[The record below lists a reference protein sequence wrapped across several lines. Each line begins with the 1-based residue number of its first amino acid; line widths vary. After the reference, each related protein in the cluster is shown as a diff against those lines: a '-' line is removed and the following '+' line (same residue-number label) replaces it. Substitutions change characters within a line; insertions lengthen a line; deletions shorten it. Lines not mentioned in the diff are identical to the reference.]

1 MQKPLEGI
9 KVVELGVVLA
19 APYCGLLLSDLG
31 ADVIKI
37 ESPEGDE
44 TRGYLPFVGDTGFS
58 AFTAAINRS
67 KRSISL
73 DLKNPEAVQA
83 YLKICAGA
91 DVVLENFRPGVS
103 ERLGVGPDA
112 VKAVNPDIV
121 YCAIS
126 GFGHKG
132 PRAKDAAMDFFIQ
145 AFSGQMSMIG
155 EEGSPSA
162 RIGGPMMDITASLHG
177 ALGIVSA
184 LFRRG
189 KTGDGALVQTSL
201 LEGQIACLSYMWPA
215 MQATG
220 KPPGKMGRGHPNFCP
235 YQTFQAKDADVAIAC
250 LNDRMFRN
258 LAKTI
263 GQPELADDPNFAT
276 NAKRVEHRAQ
286 TEAIVEAYVSVRS
299 AAEVAEALRENGVPA
314 TPVNT
319 LDKVRDDPQIEALG
333 GMLTVDQPGVGKIE
347 LAHQA
352 LWFDGERAEAEGPA
366 PRLGEHGRDV
376 LQEAGL
382 SEDAISALVSN
393 GAVLNVK

>member
-1 MQKPLEGI
+1 M
-9 KVVELGVVLA
+9 
-19 APYCGLLLSDLG
+19 LLSDLG
-31 ADVIKI
+31 ADVIKV
-37 ESPEGDE
+37 ESPDGDE
-44 TRGYLPFVGDTGFS
+44 TRRYLPFVEGSDFS

-73 DLKNPEAVQA
+73 DLKNPEAVNA
-83 YLKICAGA
+83 YLRICEDA

-103 ERLGVGPDA
+103 DRLGVGPEA
-112 VKAVNPDIV
+112 VKAINPDVI

-132 PRAKDAAMDFFIQ
+132 PRAGDPAMDFFIQ

-155 EEGSPSA
+155 HEDGPVA

-184 LFRRG
+184 LFKHNRTG
-189 KTGDGALVQTSL
+189 KGSLVQTSL
-201 LEGQIACLSYMWPA
+201 LEGQIASLSYMWPA

-235 YQTFQAKDADVAIAC
+235 YQTFEAKDADVAIAC

-258 LAKTI
+258 LAVTI
-263 GQPELADDPNFAT
+263 GQPEMADDPNFAT
-276 NAKRVEHRAQ
+276 NAKRVENRPE
-286 TEAIVEAYVSVRS
+286 TEAIVEAYVSSRT
-299 AAEVAEALRENGVPA
+299 AQEVADAMRANGVPA

-319 LDKVRDDPQIEALG
+319 LDKVKADPQVEALG

-366 PRLGEHGRDV
+366 PKLGEHGVEV
-376 LQEAGL
+376 LAEAGFD
-382 SEDAISALVSN
+382 SAEIDALKSVPAP
-393 GAVLNVK
+393 

>member
-9 KVVELGVVLA
+9 KVVELGIVLA

-31 ADVIKI
+31 ADVIKV
-37 ESPEGDE
+37 ESPDGDE
-44 TRGYLPFVGDTGFS
+44 TRRYLPFVEGSDFS

-73 DLKNPEAVQA
+73 DLKNPEAVNA
-83 YLKICAGA
+83 YLRICEDA

-103 ERLGVGPDA
+103 DRLGVGPEA
-112 VKAVNPDIV
+112 VEAINPDVI

-132 PRAKDAAMDFFIQ
+132 PRAGDPAMDFFIQ

-155 EEGSPSA
+155 HEDGPVA

-184 LFRRG
+184 LFKHNRTG
-189 KTGDGALVQTSL
+189 KGSLVQTSL
-201 LEGQIACLSYMWPA
+201 LEGQIASLSYMWPA

-235 YQTFQAKDADVAIAC
+235 YQTFEAKDADVAIAC

-258 LAKTI
+258 LAVTI

-276 NAKRVEHRAQ
+276 NAKRVENRPE
-286 TEAIVEAYVSVRS
+286 TEAIVEAFVSSRT
-299 AAEVAEALRENGVPA
+299 AQEVADAMRANGVPA

-319 LDKVRDDPQIEALG
+319 LDKVKADPQVEALG

-366 PRLGEHGRDV
+366 PKLGEHGVEV
-376 LQEAGL
+376 LAEAGFD
-382 SEDAISALVSN
+382 SAEIDALKSA
-393 GAVLNVK
+393 GALIES

>member
-9 KVVELGVVLA
+9 KVVELGIVLA

-31 ADVIKI
+31 ADVIKV

-44 TRGYLPFVGDTGFS
+44 TRRYLPFIGDTEFS

-73 DLKNPEAVQA
+73 DLKNPDAVKA
-83 YLKICAGA
+83 YLKICEDA
-91 DVVLENFRPGVS
+91 DVVLENFRPSVS
-103 ERLGVGPDA
+103 DRLGVGPEA
-112 VKAVNPDIV
+112 VKAVNPDVI

-132 PRAKDAAMDFFIQ
+132 PRANEPAMDFFIQ

-155 EEGSPSA
+155 HEDGPPA

-184 LFRRG
+184 LFKHG
-189 KTGDGALVQTSL
+189 KTGKGSLVQTSL
-201 LEGQIACLSYMWPA
+201 LEGQIASLSYMWPA

-220 KPPGKMGRGHPNFCP
+220 TPPGRMGRGHPNFCP
-235 YQTFQAKDADVAIAC
+235 YQTFEAKDTDIAIAC
-250 LNDRMFRN
+250 LNDRMFKN
-258 LAKTI
+258 LAITI

-276 NAKRVEHRAQ
+276 NAKRVENRPE
-286 TEAIVEAYVSVRS
+286 TEAIVEAYVSVRT
-299 AAEVAEALRENGVPA
+299 AQEVADTLRKNGVPA

-319 LDKVRDDPQIEALG
+319 LDRVRDDPQIEALG
-333 GMLTVDQPGVGKIE
+333 GMLMVDQPGVGKIE

-366 PRLGEHGRDV
+366 PKLGEHSRMI
-376 LQEAGL
+376 LAEAGL
-382 SEDAISALVSN
+382 GSSEIEALAEN
-393 GAVLNVK
+393 GAFKET

>member
-9 KVVELGVVLA
+9 KVVELGIVLA

-31 ADVIKI
+31 ADVIKV

-44 TRGYLPFVGDTGFS
+44 TRRYLPFVKGSEFS
-58 AFTAAINRS
+58 SFSAAINRS

-73 DLKNPEAVQA
+73 DLKKPE
-83 YLKICAGA
+83 
-91 DVVLENFRPGVS
+91 
-103 ERLGVGPDA
+103 A
-112 VKAVNPDIV
+112 VKAVNPDVV

-132 PRAKDAAMDFFIQ
+132 PRAGDAAMDFFIQ

-155 EEGSPSA
+155 HEDGPPA

-177 ALGIVSA
+177 ALGVVAS
-184 LFRRG
+184 LFKHGR
-189 KTGDGALVQTSL
+189 TGAGSLVQTSL
-201 LEGQIACLSYMWPA
+201 LEGQIASLCYMWPA

-220 KPPGKMGRGHPNFCP
+220 QPPGRMGRGHPNFCP
-235 YQTFQAKDADVAIAC
+235 YQTFEAKDTDIAIAC

-276 NAKRVEHRAQ
+276 NAKRVENRPE
-286 TEAIVEAYVSVRS
+286 TEAIVEAYVSQRT
-299 AAEVAEALRENGVPA
+299 AEEVAAALRENGVPA

-319 LDKVRDDPQIEALG
+319 LDRVRADPQVEALG
-333 GMLTVDQPGVGKIE
+333 GMLTIDQPEVGEIE

-366 PRLGEHGRDV
+366 PKLGEHSREILRELGYS
-376 LQEAGL
+376 EAVIDSL
-382 SEDAISALVSN
+382 RKIKAFIET
-393 GAVLNVK
+393 

>member
-9 KVVELGVVLA
+9 KVVELGIVLA

-31 ADVIKI
+31 ADVIKV
-37 ESPEGDE
+37 ESPDGDE
-44 TRGYLPFVGDTGFS
+44 TRRYLPFVEGSDFS

-73 DLKNPEAVQA
+73 DLKNPEAVNA
-83 YLKICAGA
+83 YLRICEDA

-103 ERLGVGPDA
+103 DRLGVGPEA
-112 VKAVNPDIV
+112 VKAINPDVI

-132 PRAKDAAMDFFIQ
+132 PRAGDPAMDFFIQ

-155 EEGSPSA
+155 HEDGPVA

-184 LFRRG
+184 LFKHNRTG
-189 KTGDGALVQTSL
+189 KGSLVQTSL
-201 LEGQIACLSYMWPA
+201 LEGQIASLSYMWPA

-235 YQTFQAKDADVAIAC
+235 YQTFEAKDADVAIAC

-258 LAKTI
+258 LAVTI
-263 GQPELADDPNFAT
+263 GQPELADDPNLAT
-276 NAKRVEHRAQ
+276 NAKRVENRPE
-286 TEAIVEAYVSVRS
+286 TEAIVEAYVSSRT
-299 AAEVAEALRENGVPA
+299 AQEVADAMRANGVPA

-319 LDKVRDDPQIEALG
+319 LDKVKADPQIEALG
-333 GMLTVDQPGVGKIE
+333 GMLTVDQPGVGEIE

-366 PRLGEHGRDV
+366 PKLGEHGVEV
-376 LQEAGL
+376 LAEAGFD
-382 SEDAISALVSN
+382 SAEIDALKSA
-393 GAVLNVK
+393 GALIES

>member
-9 KVVELGVVLA
+9 KVVELGIVLA

-31 ADVIKI
+31 ADVIKV
-37 ESPEGDE
+37 ESPDGDE
-44 TRGYLPFVGDTGFS
+44 TRRYLPFVEGSDFS

-73 DLKNPEAVQA
+73 DLKNPEAVNA
-83 YLKICAGA
+83 YLRICEDA

-103 ERLGVGPDA
+103 DRLGVGPEA
-112 VKAVNPDIV
+112 VKAINPDVI

-132 PRAKDAAMDFFIQ
+132 PRAGDPAMDFFIQ

-155 EEGSPSA
+155 HEDGPVA

-184 LFRRG
+184 LFKHNRTG
-189 KTGDGALVQTSL
+189 KGSLVQTSL
-201 LEGQIACLSYMWPA
+201 LEGQIASLSYMWPA

-235 YQTFQAKDADVAIAC
+235 YQTFEAKDADVAIAC

-258 LAKTI
+258 LAVTI

-276 NAKRVEHRAQ
+276 NAKRVENRPE
-286 TEAIVEAYVSVRS
+286 TEAIVEAYVSSRT
-299 AAEVAEALRENGVPA
+299 AQEVADAMRANGVPA

-319 LDKVRDDPQIEALG
+319 LDKVKADPQVGALG

-366 PRLGEHGRDV
+366 PKLGEHGVEV
-376 LQEAGL
+376 LAEAGFD
-382 SEDAISALVSN
+382 SAEIDALKSA
-393 GAVLNVK
+393 GALIES

>member
-9 KVVELGVVLA
+9 KVVELGIVLA

-31 ADVIKI
+31 ADVIKV

-44 TRGYLPFVGDTGFS
+44 TRRYLPFIGDTGFS

-73 DLKNPEAVQA
+73 DLKNPDAVKA
-83 YLKICAGA
+83 YLKICEDA
-91 DVVLENFRPGVS
+91 DVVLENFRPSVS
-103 ERLGVGPDA
+103 DRLGVGPAA
-112 VKAVNPDIV
+112 VKAVNPDVI
-121 YCAIS
+121 YCGIS

-132 PRAKDAAMDFFIQ
+132 PRANEPAMDFFIQ

-155 EEGSPSA
+155 HEDGPPA

-184 LFRRG
+184 LFKHG
-189 KTGDGALVQTSL
+189 KTGKGSLVQTSL
-201 LEGQIACLSYMWPA
+201 LEGQIASLSYMWPA

-220 KPPGKMGRGHPNFCP
+220 TPPGRMGRGHPNFCP
-235 YQTFQAKDADVAIAC
+235 YQTFEAKDADVAIAC
-250 LNDRMFRN
+250 LNDRMFKN
-258 LAKTI
+258 LAITI

-276 NAKRVEHRAQ
+276 NAKRVENRPE
-286 TEAIVEAYVSVRS
+286 TEAIVEAYVSVRT
-299 AAEVAEALRENGVPA
+299 AQEVADALRENGVPA

-319 LDKVRDDPQIEALG
+319 LDRVRDDPQIAALG

-366 PRLGEHGRDV
+366 PKLGEHSRMI
-376 LQEAGL
+376 LAEAGFGS
-382 SEDAISALVSN
+382 SEIEALAEN
-393 GAVLNVK
+393 GAFKET

>member
-9 KVVELGVVLA
+9 KVIELGIVLA

-31 ADVIKI
+31 ADDIKV

-44 TRGYLPFVGDTGFS
+44 TRRYLPLMGESDFS
-58 AFTAAINRS
+58 SFTAAINRS

-73 DLKNPEAVQA
+73 DLKQPQAVET
-83 YLKICAGA
+83 YLRLCRNA

-103 ERLGVGPDA
+103 DRLGIGPESIKSINSD
-112 VKAVNPDIV
+112 VI

-132 PRAKDAAMDFFIQ
+132 PRAGDAAMDFFIQ

-155 EEGSPSA
+155 HENGPPA

-189 KTGDGALVQTSL
+189 QTGNGALVQTSL
-201 LEGQIACLSYMWPA
+201 LEGQIASLSYMWPA

-220 KPPGKMGRGHPNFCP
+220 FPPGRMGRGHPNFCP
-235 YQTFQAKDADVAIAC
+235 YQTFKAKDTDVAIAC

-258 LAKTI
+258 LAKAI
-263 GQPELADDPNFAT
+263 GQPELADDPNFST
-276 NAKRVEHRAQ
+276 NAKRVENRPE
-286 TEAIVEAYVSVRS
+286 TEAIVEAYVSNLTAQGVADALS
-299 AAEVAEALRENGVPA
+299 ANGVPA

-319 LDKVRDDPQIEALG
+319 LDKVKADPQVEALG
-333 GMLTVDQPGVGKIE
+333 GMLTIDQPNVGKIE

-352 LWFDGERAEAEGPA
+352 LWFDGERSEAEGPA
-366 PRLGEHGRDV
+366 PRLGEHGREI
-376 LQEAGL
+376 LAEAGVSRAEIEVL
-382 SEDAISALVSN
+382 KSTGALIES
-393 GAVLNVK
+393 

>member
-9 KVVELGVVLA
+9 KVVELGIVLA

-31 ADVIKI
+31 ADVIKV
-37 ESPEGDE
+37 ESPDGDE
-44 TRGYLPFVGDTGFS
+44 TRRYLPFVEGSDFS

-73 DLKNPEAVQA
+73 DLKNPEAVNA
-83 YLKICAGA
+83 YLRICEDA

-103 ERLGVGPDA
+103 DRLGVGPEA
-112 VKAVNPDIV
+112 VKAINPDVI

-132 PRAKDAAMDFFIQ
+132 PRAGDPAMDFFIQ

-155 EEGSPSA
+155 HEDGPVA

-184 LFRRG
+184 LFKHNRTG
-189 KTGDGALVQTSL
+189 KGSLVQTSL
-201 LEGQIACLSYMWPA
+201 LEGQIASLSYMWPA

-235 YQTFQAKDADVAIAC
+235 YQTFEAKDADVAIAC

-258 LAKTI
+258 LAVTI

-276 NAKRVEHRAQ
+276 NAKRVENRPE
-286 TEAIVEAYVSVRS
+286 TEAIVEAYVSSRT
-299 AAEVAEALRENGVPA
+299 AQEVADAMRANGVPA

-319 LDKVRDDPQIEALG
+319 LDKVKADPQVEALG
-333 GMLTVDQPGVGKIE
+333 GMLTVDQPGVGEIE

-366 PRLGEHGRDV
+366 PKLGEHGVEV
-376 LQEAGL
+376 LAEAGFDNADI
-382 SEDAISALVSN
+382 DALKSA
-393 GAVLNVK
+393 GALIES

>member
-9 KVVELGVVLA
+9 KVVELGIVLA

-31 ADVIKI
+31 ADVIKV
-37 ESPEGDE
+37 ESPDGDE
-44 TRGYLPFVGDTGFS
+44 TRRYLPFVEGSDFS

-73 DLKNPEAVQA
+73 DLKNPEAVNA
-83 YLKICAGA
+83 YLRICEDA

-103 ERLGVGPDA
+103 DRLGVGPEA
-112 VKAVNPDIV
+112 VEAINPDVI

-132 PRAKDAAMDFFIQ
+132 PRAGDPAMDFFIQ

-155 EEGSPSA
+155 HEDGPVA

-184 LFRRG
+184 LFKHNRTG
-189 KTGDGALVQTSL
+189 KGSLVQTSL
-201 LEGQIACLSYMWPA
+201 LEGQIASLSYMWPA

-235 YQTFQAKDADVAIAC
+235 YQTFEAKDADVAIAC

-258 LAKTI
+258 LAVTI

-276 NAKRVEHRAQ
+276 NAKRVENRPE
-286 TEAIVEAYVSVRS
+286 TEAIVEAYVSSRT
-299 AAEVAEALRENGVPA
+299 AQEVADAMRANGVPA

-319 LDKVRDDPQIEALG
+319 LDKVKADPQVEALG

-366 PRLGEHGRDV
+366 PKLGEHGVEV
-376 LQEAGL
+376 LAEAGFD
-382 SEDAISALVSN
+382 SAEIDALKSA
-393 GAVLNVK
+393 GALIES

>member
-9 KVVELGVVLA
+9 KVVELGIVLA

-31 ADVIKI
+31 ADVIKV
-37 ESPEGDE
+37 ESPDGDE
-44 TRGYLPFVGDTGFS
+44 TRRYLPFVEGSDFS

-73 DLKNPEAVQA
+73 DLKNPEAVNA
-83 YLKICAGA
+83 YLRICEDA

-103 ERLGVGPDA
+103 DRLGVGPEA
-112 VKAVNPDIV
+112 VEAINPDVI

-132 PRAKDAAMDFFIQ
+132 PRAGDPAMDFFIQ

-155 EEGSPSA
+155 HEDGPVA

-184 LFRRG
+184 LFKHNRTG
-189 KTGDGALVQTSL
+189 KGSLVQTSL
-201 LEGQIACLSYMWPA
+201 LEGQIASLSYMWPA

-235 YQTFQAKDADVAIAC
+235 YQTFEAKDADVAIAC

-258 LAKTI
+258 LAVTI

-276 NAKRVEHRAQ
+276 NAKRVENRPE
-286 TEAIVEAYVSVRS
+286 TEAIVEAYVSSRT
-299 AAEVAEALRENGVPA
+299 AQEVADAMRANGVPA

-319 LDKVRDDPQIEALG
+319 LDKVKADPQVEALG
-333 GMLTVDQPGVGKIE
+333 GMLTVDQPGVGEIE

-352 LWFDGERAEAEGPA
+352 LWFDGERAEAKGPA
-366 PRLGEHGRDV
+366 PKLGEHGVEV
-376 LQEAGL
+376 LAEAGFDNADI
-382 SEDAISALVSN
+382 DALKSA
-393 GAVLNVK
+393 GALIES

>member
-9 KVVELGVVLA
+9 KVVELGIVLA

-31 ADVIKI
+31 ADVIKV

-44 TRGYLPFVGDTGFS
+44 TRRYLPFIGDTEFS

-73 DLKNPEAVQA
+73 DLKNPDAVKA
-83 YLKICAGA
+83 YLKICEDA
-91 DVVLENFRPGVS
+91 DVVLENFRPSVS
-103 ERLGVGPDA
+103 DRLGVGPEA
-112 VKAVNPDIV
+112 VKAVNPDVI

-132 PRAKDAAMDFFIQ
+132 PRANEPAMDFFIQ

-155 EEGSPSA
+155 HEDGPPA

-184 LFRRG
+184 LFKHG
-189 KTGDGALVQTSL
+189 KTGKGSLVQTSL
-201 LEGQIACLSYMWPA
+201 LEGQIASLSYMWPA

-220 KPPGKMGRGHPNFCP
+220 TPPGRMGRGHPNFCP
-235 YQTFQAKDADVAIAC
+235 YQTFEAKDTDIAIAC
-250 LNDRMFRN
+250 LNDRMFKN
-258 LAKTI
+258 LAITI

-276 NAKRVEHRAQ
+276 NAKRVENRPE
-286 TEAIVEAYVSVRS
+286 TEAIVEAYVSVRT
-299 AAEVAEALRENGVPA
+299 AQEVADTLRKNGVPA

-319 LDKVRDDPQIEALG
+319 LDRVRDDPQIEALG
-333 GMLTVDQPGVGKIE
+333 GMLMVDQPGVGKIE

-366 PRLGEHGRDV
+366 PKLGEHSRV
-376 LQEAGL
+376 ILAEAGL
-382 SEDAISALVSN
+382 CSSEIEALAEN
-393 GAVLNVK
+393 GAFKET

>member
-9 KVVELGVVLA
+9 KVVELGIVLA

-31 ADVIKI
+31 ADVIKV
-37 ESPEGDE
+37 ESPDGDE
-44 TRGYLPFVGDTGFS
+44 TRRYLPFVEGSDFS

-73 DLKNPEAVQA
+73 DLKNPEAVNA
-83 YLKICAGA
+83 YLRICEDA

-103 ERLGVGPDA
+103 DRLGVGPEA
-112 VKAVNPDIV
+112 VKAINPDVI

-132 PRAKDAAMDFFIQ
+132 PRAGDPAMDFFIQ

-155 EEGSPSA
+155 HEDGPVA

-184 LFRRG
+184 LFKHNRTG
-189 KTGDGALVQTSL
+189 KGSLVQTSL
-201 LEGQIACLSYMWPA
+201 LEGQIASLSYMWPA

-220 KPPGKMGRGHPNFCP
+220 TPPGKMGRGHPNFCP
-235 YQTFQAKDADVAIAC
+235 YQTFEAKDADVAIAC

-258 LAKTI
+258 LAVTI

-276 NAKRVEHRAQ
+276 NAKRVENRPE
-286 TEAIVEAYVSVRS
+286 TEAIVEAYVSSRT
-299 AAEVAEALRENGVPA
+299 AQEVADAMRANGVPA

-319 LDKVRDDPQIEALG
+319 LDKVKADPQVEALG
-333 GMLTVDQPGVGKIE
+333 GMLTVDQPGVGEIE

-366 PRLGEHGRDV
+366 PKLGEHGVEV
-376 LQEAGL
+376 LAEAGFD
-382 SEDAISALVSN
+382 SAEIDALKSA
-393 GAVLNVK
+393 GALIES

>member
-9 KVVELGVVLA
+9 KVVELGIVLA

-31 ADVIKI
+31 ADVIKV
-37 ESPEGDE
+37 ESPDGDE
-44 TRGYLPFVGDTGFS
+44 TRRYLPFVEGSDFS

-73 DLKNPEAVQA
+73 DLKNPEAVNA
-83 YLKICAGA
+83 YLRICEDA

-103 ERLGVGPDA
+103 DRLGVGPEA
-112 VKAVNPDIV
+112 VKAINPDVI

-132 PRAKDAAMDFFIQ
+132 PRAGDPAMDFFIQ

-155 EEGSPSA
+155 HEDGPVA

-184 LFRRG
+184 LFKHNRTG
-189 KTGDGALVQTSL
+189 KGSLVQTSL
-201 LEGQIACLSYMWPA
+201 LEGQIASLSYMWPA

-235 YQTFQAKDADVAIAC
+235 YQTFEAKDADVAIAC

-258 LAKTI
+258 LAIAI

-276 NAKRVEHRAQ
+276 NAKRVENRPE
-286 TEAIVEAYVSVRS
+286 TEAIVEAYVSSRT
-299 AAEVAEALRENGVPA
+299 AQEVADAMRANGVPA

-319 LDKVRDDPQIEALG
+319 LDKVKADPQVEALG

-366 PRLGEHGRDV
+366 PKLGEHGVEV
-376 LQEAGL
+376 LAEAGFDNADI
-382 SEDAISALVSN
+382 DALKSA
-393 GAVLNVK
+393 GALIES

>member
-9 KVVELGVVLA
+9 KVVELGIVLA

-31 ADVIKI
+31 ADVIKV
-37 ESPEGDE
+37 ESPDGDE
-44 TRGYLPFVGDTGFS
+44 TRRYLPFVEGSDFS

-73 DLKNPEAVQA
+73 DLKNPEAVNA
-83 YLKICAGA
+83 YLRICEDA

-103 ERLGVGPDA
+103 DRLGVGPEA
-112 VKAVNPDIV
+112 VKAINPDVI

-132 PRAKDAAMDFFIQ
+132 PRAGDPAMDFFIQ

-155 EEGSPSA
+155 HEDGPVA

-184 LFRRG
+184 LFKHNRTG
-189 KTGDGALVQTSL
+189 KGSLVQTSL
-201 LEGQIACLSYMWPA
+201 LEGQIASLSYMWPA

-235 YQTFQAKDADVAIAC
+235 YQTFEAKDADVAIAC

-258 LAKTI
+258 LAVTI

-276 NAKRVEHRAQ
+276 NAKRVENRPE
-286 TEAIVEAYVSVRS
+286 TEAIVEAYVSSRT
-299 AAEVAEALRENGVPA
+299 AQEVADAMRANGVPA

-319 LDKVRDDPQIEALG
+319 LDKVKADPQIEALG
-333 GMLTVDQPGVGKIE
+333 GMLTVDQPGVGEIE

-366 PRLGEHGRDV
+366 PKLGEHGVEV
-376 LQEAGL
+376 LAEAGFD
-382 SEDAISALVSN
+382 SAEIDALKSA
-393 GAVLNVK
+393 GALIES

>member
-9 KVVELGVVLA
+9 KVVELGIVLA

-31 ADVIKI
+31 ADVIKV
-37 ESPEGDE
+37 ESPDGDE
-44 TRGYLPFVGDTGFS
+44 TRRYLPFVEGSDFS

-73 DLKNPEAVQA
+73 DLKNPEAVNA
-83 YLKICAGA
+83 YLQICEDA

-103 ERLGVGPDA
+103 DRLGVGPEA
-112 VKAVNPDIV
+112 VKAINPDVI

-132 PRAKDAAMDFFIQ
+132 PRAGDPAMDFFIQ

-155 EEGSPSA
+155 HEDGPVA

-184 LFRRG
+184 LFKHNRTG
-189 KTGDGALVQTSL
+189 KGSLVQTSL
-201 LEGQIACLSYMWPA
+201 LEGQIASLSYMWPA

-235 YQTFQAKDADVAIAC
+235 YQTFEAKDADVAIAC

-258 LAKTI
+258 LAVTI

-276 NAKRVEHRAQ
+276 NAKRVENRPE
-286 TEAIVEAYVSVRS
+286 TEAIVEAYVSSRT
-299 AAEVAEALRENGVPA
+299 AQEVADAMRANGVPA

-319 LDKVRDDPQIEALG
+319 LDKVKADPQVEALG

-366 PRLGEHGRDV
+366 PKLGEHGVEV
-376 LQEAGL
+376 LAEAGFD
-382 SEDAISALVSN
+382 SAEIDALKSA
-393 GAVLNVK
+393 GALIES

>member
-9 KVVELGVVLA
+9 KVVELGIVLA

-31 ADVIKI
+31 ADVIKV

-44 TRGYLPFVGDTGFS
+44 TRRYLPFIGDTEFS

-73 DLKNPEAVQA
+73 DLKNPDAVKA
-83 YLKICAGA
+83 YLKICEDA
-91 DVVLENFRPGVS
+91 DVVLENFRPSVS
-103 ERLGVGPDA
+103 DRLGVGPEA
-112 VKAVNPDIV
+112 VKAVNPDVI

-132 PRAKDAAMDFFIQ
+132 PRANEPAMDFFIQ

-155 EEGSPSA
+155 HEDGPPA

-184 LFRRG
+184 LFKHG
-189 KTGDGALVQTSL
+189 KTGKGSLVQTSL
-201 LEGQIACLSYMWPA
+201 LEGQIASLSYMWPA

-220 KPPGKMGRGHPNFCP
+220 TPPGRMGRGHPNFCP
-235 YQTFQAKDADVAIAC
+235 YQTFEAKDADIAIAC
-250 LNDRMFRN
+250 LNDRMFKN
-258 LAKTI
+258 LAITI

-276 NAKRVEHRAQ
+276 NAKRVENRPE
-286 TEAIVEAYVSVRS
+286 TEAIVEAYVSVRT
-299 AAEVAEALRENGVPA
+299 AQEVADTLRKNGVPA

-319 LDKVRDDPQIEALG
+319 LDRVRDDPQIEALG
-333 GMLTVDQPGVGKIE
+333 GMLMVDQPGVGKIE

-366 PRLGEHGRDV
+366 PKLGEHSRV
-376 LQEAGL
+376 ILAEAGL
-382 SEDAISALVSN
+382 GSSEIEALAEN
-393 GAVLNVK
+393 GAFKET

>member
-9 KVVELGVVLA
+9 KVVELGIVLA

-31 ADVIKI
+31 ADVIKV
-37 ESPEGDE
+37 ESPDGDE
-44 TRGYLPFVGDTGFS
+44 TRRYLPFVEGSDFS

-73 DLKNPEAVQA
+73 DLKNPEAVNA
-83 YLKICAGA
+83 YLRICEDA

-103 ERLGVGPDA
+103 DRLGVGPEA
-112 VKAVNPDIV
+112 VKAINPDVI

-132 PRAKDAAMDFFIQ
+132 PRAGDPAMDFFIQ

-155 EEGSPSA
+155 HEDGPVA
-162 RIGGPMMDITASLHG
+162 RIGGPMMDITASLHA

-184 LFRRG
+184 LFKHNRTG
-189 KTGDGALVQTSL
+189 KGSLVQTSL
-201 LEGQIACLSYMWPA
+201 LEGQIASLSYMWPA

-235 YQTFQAKDADVAIAC
+235 YQTFEAKDADVAIAC

-258 LAKTI
+258 LAVTI

-276 NAKRVEHRAQ
+276 NAKRVENRPE
-286 TEAIVEAYVSVRS
+286 TEAIVEAYVSSRT
-299 AAEVAEALRENGVPA
+299 AQEVADAMRANGVPA

-319 LDKVRDDPQIEALG
+319 LDKVKADPQIEALG
-333 GMLTVDQPGVGKIE
+333 GMLTVDQPGVGEIE

-366 PRLGEHGRDV
+366 PKLGEHGVEV
-376 LQEAGL
+376 LAEAGFD
-382 SEDAISALVSN
+382 SAEIDALKSA
-393 GAVLNVK
+393 GALIES

>member
-9 KVVELGVVLA
+9 KVVELGIVLA

-31 ADVIKI
+31 ADVIKV
-37 ESPEGDE
+37 ESPDGDE
-44 TRGYLPFVGDTGFS
+44 TRRYLPFVEGSDFS

-73 DLKNPEAVQA
+73 DLKNPEAVNA
-83 YLKICAGA
+83 YLRICEDA

-103 ERLGVGPDA
+103 DRLGVGPEA
-112 VKAVNPDIV
+112 VKAINPDVI

-132 PRAKDAAMDFFIQ
+132 PRAGDPAMDFFIQ

-155 EEGSPSA
+155 HEDGPVA

-184 LFRRG
+184 LFKHNRTG
-189 KTGDGALVQTSL
+189 KGSLVQTSL
-201 LEGQIACLSYMWPA
+201 LEGQIASLSYMWPA

-235 YQTFQAKDADVAIAC
+235 YQTFEAKDADVAIAC

-258 LAKTI
+258 LAVTI

-276 NAKRVEHRAQ
+276 NAKRVENRPE
-286 TEAIVEAYVSVRS
+286 TEAVVEAYVSSRT
-299 AAEVAEALRENGVPA
+299 AQEVADAMRANGVPA

-319 LDKVRDDPQIEALG
+319 LDKVKADPQVEALG
-333 GMLTVDQPGVGKIE
+333 GMLTVDQPGVGEIE

-366 PRLGEHGRDV
+366 PKLGEHGVEV
-376 LQEAGL
+376 LAEAGF
-382 SEDAISALVSN
+382 DSAEINALKSA
-393 GAVLNVK
+393 GALIES

>member
-9 KVVELGVVLA
+9 KVVELGIVLA

-31 ADVIKI
+31 ADVIKV
-37 ESPEGDE
+37 ESPDGDE
-44 TRGYLPFVGDTGFS
+44 TRRYLPFVEGSDFS

-73 DLKNPEAVQA
+73 DLKNPEAVNA
-83 YLKICAGA
+83 YLQICEDA

-103 ERLGVGPDA
+103 DRLGVGPEA
-112 VKAVNPDIV
+112 VKAINPDVI

-132 PRAKDAAMDFFIQ
+132 PRAGDPAMDFFIQ

-155 EEGSPSA
+155 HEDGPVA

-184 LFRRG
+184 LFKHNRTG
-189 KTGDGALVQTSL
+189 KGSLVQTSL
-201 LEGQIACLSYMWPA
+201 LEGQIASLSYMWPA

-235 YQTFQAKDADVAIAC
+235 YQTFEAKDADVAIAC

-258 LAKTI
+258 LAITI

-276 NAKRVEHRAQ
+276 NAKRVENRPE
-286 TEAIVEAYVSVRS
+286 TEAIVEAYVSSRT
-299 AAEVAEALRENGVPA
+299 AQEVADAMRANGVPA

-319 LDKVRDDPQIEALG
+319 LDKVKADPQVEALG
-333 GMLTVDQPGVGKIE
+333 GMLTVDQPGVGEIE
-347 LAHQA
+347 LAHQS
-352 LWFDGERAEAEGPA
+352 LWFDGKRAEAEGPA
-366 PRLGEHGRDV
+366 PKLGEHGVEV
-376 LQEAGL
+376 LAEAGFD
-382 SEDAISALVSN
+382 SAEIDALKSA
-393 GAVLNVK
+393 GALIES

>member
-31 ADVIKI
+31 ADVIKV
-37 ESPEGDE
+37 EPPEGDE
-44 TRGYLPFVGDTGFS
+44 TRRYLPFIGDTDFS
-58 AFTAAINRS
+58 AFSAAINRS

-73 DLKNPEAVQA
+73 DLKNPEAVKA
-83 YLKICAGA
+83 YLKLCEDA
-91 DVVLENFRPGVS
+91 DVVLENFRPSVS
-103 ERLGVGPDA
+103 DRLGVGPEA
-112 VKAVNPDIV
+112 VKAVNPDVI

-132 PRAKDAAMDFFIQ
+132 PRANEPAMDFFIQ

-155 EEGSPSA
+155 HEDGPPA

-177 ALGIVSA
+177 ALGVVSA
-184 LFRRG
+184 LFKHGR
-189 KTGDGALVQTSL
+189 TGAGSLVQTSL
-201 LEGQIACLSYMWPA
+201 LEGQIASLSYMWPA

-220 KPPGKMGRGHPNFCP
+220 KPPGRMGRGHPNFCP
-235 YQTFQAKDADVAIAC
+235 YQTFAAKDADVAIAC
-250 LNDRMFRN
+250 LNDRMFKN
-258 LAKTI
+258 LAITI

-276 NAKRVEHRAQ
+276 NAKRVENRPE
-286 TEAIVEAYVSVRS
+286 TEAIVEAYVSIRT
-299 AAEVAEALRENGVPA
+299 AQEVADAMRENGVPA

-319 LDKVRDDPQIEALG
+319 LDRVRDDPQIEALG
-333 GMLTVDQPGVGKIE
+333 GMLTVDQPGVGQIE

-366 PRLGEHGRDV
+366 PRLGEHGREV
-376 LQEAGL
+376 LEAAGM
-382 SEDAISALVSN
+382 SADEIEALAAA
-393 GAVLNVK
+393 GALIES

>member
-9 KVVELGVVLA
+9 KVVELGIVLA

-31 ADVIKI
+31 ADVIKV

-44 TRGYLPFVGDTGFS
+44 TRRYLPFIGDTEFS

-73 DLKNPEAVQA
+73 DLKNPDAVKA
-83 YLKICAGA
+83 YLKICEDA
-91 DVVLENFRPGVS
+91 DVVLENFRPSVS
-103 ERLGVGPDA
+103 DRLGVGPEA
-112 VKAVNPDIV
+112 VKAVNPDVI

-132 PRAKDAAMDFFIQ
+132 PRANEPAMDFFIQ

-155 EEGSPSA
+155 HEDGPPA

-184 LFRRG
+184 LFKHG
-189 KTGDGALVQTSL
+189 KTGKGSLVQTSL
-201 LEGQIACLSYMWPA
+201 LEGQIASLSYMWPA

-220 KPPGKMGRGHPNFCP
+220 TPPGRMGRGHPNFCP
-235 YQTFQAKDADVAIAC
+235 YQTFEAKDADVAIAC
-250 LNDRMFRN
+250 LNDRMFKN
-258 LAKTI
+258 LAITI

-276 NAKRVEHRAQ
+276 NAKRVENRPE
-286 TEAIVEAYVSVRS
+286 TEAIVEAYVSVRT
-299 AAEVAEALRENGVPA
+299 AQEVADTLRKNGVPA

-319 LDKVRDDPQIEALG
+319 LDQVRDDPQIEALG
-333 GMLTVDQPGVGKIE
+333 GMLMVDQPGVGKIE

-366 PRLGEHGRDV
+366 PKLGEHSRII
-376 LQEAGL
+376 LAEAGL
-382 SEDAISALVSN
+382 GSSEIEALAEN
-393 GAVLNVK
+393 GAFKET

>member
-31 ADVIKI
+31 ADVVKV
-37 ESPEGDE
+37 ESPNGDE
-44 TRGYLPFVGDTGFS
+44 TRRYLPFVRGSEFS

-73 DLKNPEAVQA
+73 DLKNPEAVEA
-83 YLKICAGA
+83 YLKICEGA

-103 ERLGVGPDA
+103 DRLGVGPEA
-112 VKAVNPDIV
+112 VKKVNPQVV

-132 PRAKDAAMDFFIQ
+132 PRAEDAAMDFFIQ

-155 EEGSPSA
+155 HDDGPPA

-177 ALGIVSA
+177 ALGVVSA
-184 LFRRG
+184 LFKHGR
-189 KTGDGALVQTSL
+189 TGNGSLVQTSL
-201 LEGQIACLSYMWPA
+201 LEGQIASLCYMWPA

-220 KPPGKMGRGHPNFCP
+220 QPPGRMGRGHPNFCP

-258 LAKTI
+258 LAKAI
-263 GQPELADDPNFAT
+263 GQPELADDPNFTT
-276 NAKRVEHRAQ
+276 NAKRVENRPE
-286 TEAIVEAYVSVRS
+286 TEAIVEAYVSART
-299 AAEVAEALRENGVPA
+299 AEEVAATLRENGVPA

-319 LDKVRDDPQIEALG
+319 LDRVRVDPQVEALG
-333 GMLTVDQPGVGKIE
+333 GMLTIDQPDVGKIE

-366 PRLGEHGRDV
+366 PKLGEHSREILG
-376 LQEAGL
+376 EAGYQNAQIDDL
-382 SEDAISALVSN
+382 QKM
-393 GAVLNVK
+393 GAVLEG

>member
-9 KVVELGVVLA
+9 KVVELGIVLA

-31 ADVIKI
+31 ADVIKV
-37 ESPEGDE
+37 ESPDGDE
-44 TRGYLPFVGDTGFS
+44 TRRYLPFVEGSDFS

-73 DLKNPEAVQA
+73 DLKNPEAVNA
-83 YLKICAGA
+83 YLRICEDA

-103 ERLGVGPDA
+103 DRLGVGPEA
-112 VKAVNPDIV
+112 VKAINPDVI

-132 PRAKDAAMDFFIQ
+132 PRAGDPAMDFFIQ

-155 EEGSPSA
+155 HEDGPVA

-184 LFRRG
+184 LFKHNRTG
-189 KTGDGALVQTSL
+189 KGSLVQTSL
-201 LEGQIACLSYMWPA
+201 LEGQIASLSYMWPA

-235 YQTFQAKDADVAIAC
+235 YQTFEAKDADVAIAC

-258 LAKTI
+258 LAVTI

-276 NAKRVEHRAQ
+276 NAKRVENRPE
-286 TEAIVEAYVSVRS
+286 TEAIVEAFVSSRT
-299 AAEVAEALRENGVPA
+299 AQEVADAMRANGVPA

-319 LDKVRDDPQIEALG
+319 LDKVKADPQVEALG

-366 PRLGEHGRDV
+366 PKLGEHGVEV
-376 LQEAGL
+376 LAEAGFD
-382 SEDAISALVSN
+382 SADIDALKSA
-393 GAVLNVK
+393 GALIAS

>member
-9 KVVELGVVLA
+9 KVVELGIVLA

-31 ADVIKI
+31 ADVIKV
-37 ESPEGDE
+37 ESPDGDE
-44 TRGYLPFVGDTGFS
+44 TRRYLPFVEGSDFS

-73 DLKNPEAVQA
+73 DLKNPEAVNA
-83 YLKICAGA
+83 YLRICEDA

-103 ERLGVGPDA
+103 DRLGVGPEA
-112 VKAVNPDIV
+112 VKAINPDVI

-132 PRAKDAAMDFFIQ
+132 PRAGDPAMDFFIQ

-155 EEGSPSA
+155 HEDGPVA

-184 LFRRG
+184 LFKHNRTG
-189 KTGDGALVQTSL
+189 KGSLVQTSL
-201 LEGQIACLSYMWPA
+201 LEGQIASLSYMWPA

-235 YQTFQAKDADVAIAC
+235 YQTFEAKDADVAIAC

-258 LAKTI
+258 LAVTI

-276 NAKRVEHRAQ
+276 NAKRVENRPE
-286 TEAIVEAYVSVRS
+286 TEAIVEAYVSSRT
-299 AAEVAEALRENGVPA
+299 AQEVADAMRANGVPA

-319 LDKVRDDPQIEALG
+319 LDKVKADPQVEALG
-333 GMLTVDQPGVGKIE
+333 GMLTVDQPGVGEIE

-366 PRLGEHGRDV
+366 PKLGEHSVEV
-376 LQEAGL
+376 LAEAGFDNA
-382 SEDAISALVSN
+382 EIDALKSA
-393 GAVLNVK
+393 GALIES

>member
-9 KVVELGVVLA
+9 KVVELGIVLA

-31 ADVIKI
+31 ADVIKV
-37 ESPEGDE
+37 ESPDGDE
-44 TRGYLPFVGDTGFS
+44 TRRYLPFVDGSDFS

-73 DLKNPEAVQA
+73 DLKNPEAVNA
-83 YLKICAGA
+83 YLRICEDA

-103 ERLGVGPDA
+103 DRLGVGPEA
-112 VKAVNPDIV
+112 VKAINPDVI

-132 PRAKDAAMDFFIQ
+132 PRAGDPAMDFFIQ

-155 EEGSPSA
+155 HEDGPVA

-184 LFRRG
+184 LFKHNRTG
-189 KTGDGALVQTSL
+189 KGSLVQTSL
-201 LEGQIACLSYMWPA
+201 LEGQIASLSYMWPA

-235 YQTFQAKDADVAIAC
+235 YQTFEAKDADVAIAC

-258 LAKTI
+258 LAVTI

-276 NAKRVEHRAQ
+276 NAKRVENRPE
-286 TEAIVEAYVSVRS
+286 TEAIVEAYVSSRT
-299 AAEVAEALRENGVPA
+299 AQEVADAMRANGVPA

-319 LDKVRDDPQIEALG
+319 LDKVKADPQFEALG

-366 PRLGEHGRDV
+366 PKLGEHGVEV
-376 LQEAGL
+376 LAEAGFD
-382 SEDAISALVSN
+382 SAEIDALKSA
-393 GAVLNVK
+393 GALIES

>member
-9 KVVELGVVLA
+9 KVVELGIVLA

-31 ADVIKI
+31 ADVIKV
-37 ESPEGDE
+37 ESPDGDE
-44 TRGYLPFVGDTGFS
+44 TRRYLPFVEGSDFS

-73 DLKNPEAVQA
+73 DLKNPEAVNA
-83 YLKICAGA
+83 YLQICEDA

-103 ERLGVGPDA
+103 DRLGVGPEA
-112 VKAVNPDIV
+112 VKAINPDVI

-132 PRAKDAAMDFFIQ
+132 PRAGDPAMDFFIQ

-155 EEGSPSA
+155 HEDGPVA

-184 LFRRG
+184 LFKHNRTG
-189 KTGDGALVQTSL
+189 KGSLVQTSL
-201 LEGQIACLSYMWPA
+201 LEGQIASLSYMWPA

-235 YQTFQAKDADVAIAC
+235 YQTFEAKDADVAIAC

-258 LAKTI
+258 LAVTI

-276 NAKRVEHRAQ
+276 NAKRVENRPE
-286 TEAIVEAYVSVRS
+286 TEAIVEAYVSSRT
-299 AAEVAEALRENGVPA
+299 AQEVADAMRANGVPA

-319 LDKVRDDPQIEALG
+319 LDKVKTDPQVEALG
-333 GMLTVDQPGVGKIE
+333 GMLTVDQPGVGEIE

-366 PRLGEHGRDV
+366 PKLGEHGVEV
-376 LQEAGL
+376 LAEAGFD
-382 SEDAISALVSN
+382 SAEIDALKSA
-393 GAVLNVK
+393 GALIES

>member
-31 ADVIKI
+31 AEVIKV

-44 TRGYLPFVGDTGFS
+44 TRRYLPFIGDTNFS

-73 DLKNPEAVQA
+73 DLKNPDAVKA
-83 YLKICAGA
+83 YLKICEDA
-91 DVVLENFRPGVS
+91 DVVLENFRPSVS
-103 ERLGVGPDA
+103 DRLGVGPAA
-112 VKAVNPDIV
+112 VKAVNPDVI

-132 PRAKDAAMDFFIQ
+132 PRANEPAMDFFIQ

-155 EEGSPSA
+155 HEGGPPA

-184 LFRRG
+184 LFKHG
-189 KTGDGALVQTSL
+189 KTGAGSLVQTSL
-201 LEGQIACLSYMWPA
+201 LEGQIASLCYMWPA
-215 MQATG
+215 MQETG
-220 KPPGKMGRGHPNFCP
+220 MPPGRMGQGHPNFCP
-235 YQTFQAKDADVAIAC
+235 YQTFEAKDADVAIAC
-250 LNDRMFRN
+250 LNDRMFKN
-258 LAKTI
+258 LAIAI

-276 NAKRVEHRAQ
+276 NAKRVENRPE
-286 TEAIVEAYVSVRS
+286 TEAIVEAYVSVRT
-299 AAEVAEALRENGVPA
+299 AQEVADAMRENGVPA

-319 LDKVRDDPQIEALG
+319 LDRVRDDPQIEALG

-366 PRLGEHGRDV
+366 PRLGEHSRAV
-376 LQEAGL
+376 LTEAGL
-382 SEDAISALVSN
+382 TELEINSLFSNNALIET
-393 GAVLNVK
+393 

>member
-9 KVVELGVVLA
+9 KVVELGIVLA

-31 ADVIKI
+31 ADVIKV
-37 ESPEGDE
+37 ESPDGDE
-44 TRGYLPFVGDTGFS
+44 TRRYLPFVEGSDFS

-73 DLKNPEAVQA
+73 DLKNPEAVNA
-83 YLKICAGA
+83 YLRICEDA

-103 ERLGVGPDA
+103 DRLGVGPEA
-112 VKAVNPDIV
+112 VKAINPDVI

-132 PRAKDAAMDFFIQ
+132 PRAGDPAMDFFIQ

-155 EEGSPSA
+155 HEDGPVA

-184 LFRRG
+184 LFKHNRTG
-189 KTGDGALVQTSL
+189 KGSLVQTSL
-201 LEGQIACLSYMWPA
+201 LEGQIASLSYMWPA

-235 YQTFQAKDADVAIAC
+235 YQTFEAKDADVAIAC

-258 LAKTI
+258 LAVTI

-276 NAKRVEHRAQ
+276 NAKRVENRPE
-286 TEAIVEAYVSVRS
+286 TEAIVEAYVSSRT
-299 AAEVAEALRENGVPA
+299 AQEVADAMRANGVPA

-319 LDKVRDDPQIEALG
+319 LDKVKADPQVEALG
-333 GMLTVDQPGVGKIE
+333 GMLTVDQPGVGEIE

-366 PRLGEHGRDV
+366 PKLGEHGVEV
-376 LQEAGL
+376 LAEAGFD
-382 SEDAISALVSN
+382 SAEIDALKSA
-393 GAVLNVK
+393 GALIES

>member
-9 KVVELGVVLA
+9 KVVELGIVLA

-31 ADVIKI
+31 ADVIKV

-44 TRGYLPFVGDTGFS
+44 TRRYLPFIGDTGFS

-73 DLKNPEAVQA
+73 DLKNPDAVKA
-83 YLKICAGA
+83 YLKICEDA
-91 DVVLENFRPGVS
+91 DVVLENFRPRVS
-103 ERLGVGPDA
+103 DRLGVGPAA
-112 VKAVNPDIV
+112 VKAVNPDVI
-121 YCAIS
+121 YCGIS

-132 PRAKDAAMDFFIQ
+132 PRANEPAMDFFIQ

-155 EEGSPSA
+155 HEDGPPA

-184 LFRRG
+184 LFKHG
-189 KTGDGALVQTSL
+189 KTGKGSLVQTSL
-201 LEGQIACLSYMWPA
+201 LEGQIASLSYMWPA

-220 KPPGKMGRGHPNFCP
+220 TPPGRMGRGHPNFCP
-235 YQTFQAKDADVAIAC
+235 YQTFEAKDADVAIAC
-250 LNDRMFRN
+250 LNDRMFKN
-258 LAKTI
+258 LAITI

-276 NAKRVEHRAQ
+276 NAKRVENRPE
-286 TEAIVEAYVSVRS
+286 TEAIVEAYVSVRT
-299 AAEVAEALRENGVPA
+299 AQEVADALRENGVPA

-319 LDKVRDDPQIEALG
+319 LDRVRDDPQIAALG

-366 PRLGEHGRDV
+366 PKLGEHSRMI
-376 LQEAGL
+376 LAEAGFGS
-382 SEDAISALVSN
+382 SEIEALAEN
-393 GAVLNVK
+393 GAFK

>member
-9 KVVELGVVLA
+9 KVVELGIVLA

-31 ADVIKI
+31 ADVIKV
-37 ESPEGDE
+37 ESPDGDE
-44 TRGYLPFVGDTGFS
+44 TRRYLPFVEGSDFS

-67 KRSISL
+67 KRSISI
-73 DLKNPEAVQA
+73 DLKNPEAVIA
-83 YLKICAGA
+83 YLRICEDA

-103 ERLGVGPDA
+103 DRLGVGPEA
-112 VKAVNPDIV
+112 VKAINPDVI

-132 PRAKDAAMDFFIQ
+132 PRAGDPAMDFFIQ

-155 EEGSPSA
+155 HEDGPVA

-184 LFRRG
+184 LFKHNRTG
-189 KTGDGALVQTSL
+189 KGSLVQTSL
-201 LEGQIACLSYMWPA
+201 LEGQIASLSYMWPA

-235 YQTFQAKDADVAIAC
+235 YQTFEAKDADVAIAC

-258 LAKTI
+258 LAVTI
-263 GQPELADDPNFAT
+263 DQPELADDPNFAT
-276 NAKRVEHRAQ
+276 NAKRVENRPE
-286 TEAIVEAYVSVRS
+286 TEAIVEAYVSSRT
-299 AAEVAEALRENGVPA
+299 AQEVADAMRANGVPA

-319 LDKVRDDPQIEALG
+319 LDKVKADPQVEALG
-333 GMLTVDQPGVGKIE
+333 GMLTVDQPGVGEIE

-366 PRLGEHGRDV
+366 PKLGEHGVEV
-376 LQEAGL
+376 LAEAGFE
-382 SEDAISALVSN
+382 SAEIDALKSA
-393 GAVLNVK
+393 GALIES